1 MPRLLFRF
9 AKRLKARIEEQSIKR
24 TKKKQKDLILNK
36 TLKRLGVDKEKL
48 MKDIEE
54 VKKNGNKLNM
64 QLNKK

>member
-1 MPRLLFRF
+1 MDKKNELR
-9 AKRLKARIEEQSIKR
+9 KRLKARIEEQSIKR